1 MRRLRSMA
9 LLLMLGCART
19 VPAVAQGELAGG
31 ELPPPGYGAL
41 NQDQLSIRLASS
53 DIEVRF
59 VPLDE
64 RVLRL
69 LAPDAYASLHGLV
82 VSRQAAIDSAASAS
96 GLSTPGLALVSFF
109 GRRSD
114 ARFDPENLSLSYHNQ
129 LWRPAAIVPYSSNF
143 GGRQLDVRQQ
153 AIGIYLFES
162 PLPVY
167 EAFDVVYGSM
177 TSNAW
182 QDVLLRIER
191 ERNRVVSRWQ
201 SEKADS
207 TKRP

>member
-1 MRRLRSMA
+1 MI
-9 LLLMLGCART
+9 LLVLLGCSRA
-19 VPAVAQGELAGG
+19 VPASAQGGVVGG

-41 NQDQLSIRLASS
+41 NQDQLSIRIGAS

-82 VSRQAAIDSAASAS
+82 VSRKAAIDSAASAA
-96 GLSTPGLALVSFF
+96 GLSNPGLVLVSFF
-109 GRRSD
+109 GRRSG
-114 ARFDPENLSLSYHNQ
+114 ARFEPENLNLSYHNQ
-129 LWRPAAIVPYSSNF
+129 LWRPAAIVPYSANF

-153 AIGIYLFES
+153 ASAIYLFES

-167 EAFDVVYGSM
+167 EAFDVVYGTS

-182 QDVLLRIER
+182 QDVLIRIER

-201 SEKADS
+201 SEQSDS
-207 TKRP
+207 TKQQ

>member
-1 MRRLRSMA
+1 MRHLRSLA
-9 LLLMLGCART
+9 LLCLLGCSRA
-19 VPAVAQGELAGG
+19 VPALAQGEVAGG

-41 NQDQLSIRLASS
+41 NQDQLSIRLISS

-69 LAPDAYASLHGLV
+69 LAPDAYGSLHGLV
-82 VSRQAAIDSAASAS
+82 VSRQAAIDSAANAA
-96 GLSTPGLALVSFF
+96 GLSAPGLALVSFF

-114 ARFDPENLSLSYHNQ
+114 ARFDPENLNLSYRNR
-129 LWRPAAIVPYSSNF
+129 LWRPAAMVPYSANF

-153 AIGIYLFES
+153 ATAIYLFES

-167 EAFDVVYGSM
+167 EAFDVVYGPT

-182 QDVLLRIER
+182 QDILIRIER
-191 ERNRVVSRWQ
+191 ERIRVVSRWQ
-201 SEKADS
+201 SEKTDS
-207 TKRP
+207 TSRP